1 MTAVRR
7 RLAVAIVIAIGLVV
21 LQLLV
26 AENTRRQIDLT
37 ADRSLT
43 LTSESSDIVRRLHDP
58 VQITAFLGPTD
69 PTRAGAS
76 TLLSRYQRLNP
87 RISFR
92 LVDPASASA
101 EAARLHV
108 DPVFGGIAVVRG
120 QAVEVAQTATE
131 QDITAAMA
139 RLLRGKG
146 ATACVAQGHGEADP
160 ESTLD
165 AGISSAVALLREN
178 GYALMPIDL
187 LTKSSV
193 PSTCQVLLLVNPT
206 ASLGAA
212 QDAISAYLAGGGRA
226 LVLADPSST
235 VDLNPILNRYGLGIA
250 RGIVLEGDANARF
263 PNDPTRPVVFHYES
277 PVPIVNRLPPT
288 FYPGAQAV
296 TTPKVDLAGLVVAA
310 LARTSANSYLAR
322 HPLSGPFD
330 PAVDIPGPI
339 TLVAVADY
347 PGNFG
352 GRVQRTRLVV
362 FGNSGFAS
370 NAFIGQA
377 GNSNLLL
384 RSLDWATLEEDL
396 VTVSANL
403 PRPRPLDLTEGRLT
417 YIRILSAGVV
427 PGLFLLLGALTWAL
441 RRGR

>member
-1 MTAVRR
+1 M
-7 RLAVAIVIAIGLVV
+7 IAIGLVAF
-21 LQLLV
+21 QLLV

-43 LTSESSDIVRRLHDP
+43 LTSESSDIVRRLHDA
-58 VQITAFLGPTD
+58 VQITAFLGPAD

-76 TLLSRYQRLNP
+76 TLISRYQRLNP

-92 LVDPASASA
+92 LVDPAGAPA

-146 ATACVAQGHGEADP
+146 ATVCLVQGHGEADP
-160 ESTLD
+160 ASTLD
-165 AGISSAVALLREN
+165 SGISSAIALLREN
-178 GYALMPIDL
+178 GYTVTPVDL
-187 LTKSSV
+187 LTQPSV
-193 PSTCQVLLLVNPT
+193 PSSCQALALVNPT
-206 ASLGAA
+206 APLGAA
-212 QDAISAYLAGGGRA
+212 QDAITAYLSGGGRA
-226 LVLADPSST
+226 LVLADPTST
-235 VDLNPILNRYGLGIA
+235 VDLNPMLNRYGLGIA
-250 RGIVLEGDANARF
+250 RGIVLEGDPNARF
-263 PNDPTRPVVFHYES
+263 PNDPTRPVVFHYQS
-277 PVPIVNRLPPT
+277 PVPIVSRLPPT
-288 FYPGAQAV
+288 FYPGAEAV
-296 TTPKVDLAGLVVAA
+296 TTPNVELPGLIVSE
-310 LARTSANSYLAR
+310 LARTSTNSYLAR

-330 PAVDIPGPI
+330 PAVDIAGPI

-347 PGNFG
+347 PGNLG
-352 GRVQRTRLVV
+352 GRVRRTRLVV
-362 FGNSGFAS
+362 VGNSGFAS
-370 NAFIGQA
+370 NGFIGQA

-403 PRPRPLDLTEGRLT
+403 PAPRPLDLTEGRLT

-427 PGLFLLLGALTWAL
+427 PGLFLLLGALTWAI